1 MLMKRLFVQLPCQF
15 LINNYE
21 VVLTANPSIYL
32 CLLEGLLSV
41 EQDRILKFHHW
52 IFPRSPVEN
61 FFVLE
66 SFDPMLS
73 NILTGTE
80 FYQTSSKMG
89 QMRSNNVKFIQLSF
103 KYWSASKL
111 HWSENSLERLFL
123 CRGTKFIN
131 LIDGSN
137 SRINSWVITP
147 LDTIIEHSLF
157 RLNHST
163 ASNVFPNV
171 SK

>member
-1 MLMKRLFVQLPCQF
+1 MQWF
-15 LINNYE
+15 
-21 VVLTANPSIYL
+21 A
-32 CLLEGLLSV
+32 
-41 EQDRILKFHHW
+41 EQDLILEFHHW
-52 IFPRSPVEN
+52 IFPQSPTEN
-61 FFVLE
+61 FFALE
-66 SFDPMLS
+66 NFDPMLS

-89 QMRSNNVKFIQLSF
+89 SNKVKKGQIHKVIQLSF
-103 KYWSASKL
+103 VKYWSASKL
-111 HWSENSLERLFL
+111 DWSENSFERLFL

-171 SK
+171 S